1 MGITRK
7 QLKDFGATTYLVSR
21 LTKGFEPVGRQGR
34 AYEYSTKQ
42 VLGSIRNLMAS
53 PKARKATKAVLTCL
67 ESKVSGLIENVINDE
82 RLLAAMQA
90 ASVANAEFERTASS
104 AKKIVKEFQDYKRKR
119 GLNFS
124 PRNNIITLTS

>member
-1 MGITRK
+1 
-7 QLKDFGATTYLVSR
+7 
-21 LTKGFEPVGRQGR
+21 
-34 AYEYSTKQ
+34 
-42 VLGSIRNLMAS
+42 MAS

-104 AKKIVKEFQDYKRKR
+104 AKKIGKEFQDYKRKR